1 MGRINQL
8 TPTTTLTANSVI
20 AMDAESGGATNK
32 VTIQTLAAGL
42 RSFGDYATQAQLAA
56 KQDVLTFDDAPEE
69 DSDNP
74 VTSGGIYNA
83 IGSAMSNVYTK
94 AETDNAIA
102 QSTAINDPALLT
114 SFDASKRIV
123 FTPASGQSQDS
134 YGGCWYGKI
143 GTRVYLH
150 IGMTGL
156 TANAAPV
163 TVFTLP
169 AGYRPIADMV
179 CLGTGGA
186 SYTSIAIMFV
196 NTAGVV
202 RVNSQDAYARID
214 MMFDALS

>member
-1 MGRINQL
+1 MGRINRL
-8 TPTTTLTANSVI
+8 TPTTTLSANSVI

-102 QSTAINDPALLT
+102 QSTAGGAGYFKSQDGTLIQWGKHTFNPSSTSGTQRGNLYFYECKNRISFPIAFTATPAVTINKAGGQMASVGWT
-114 SFDASKRIV
+114 SITYSGIEEVDFLNGLSSISASDV
-123 FTPASGQSQDS
+123 FTVDWVAFGR
-134 YGGCWYGKI
+134 WK
-143 GTRVYLH
+143 
-150 IGMTGL
+150 
-156 TANAAPV
+156 
-163 TVFTLP
+163 
-169 AGYRPIADMV
+169 
-179 CLGTGGA
+179 
-186 SYTSIAIMFV
+186 
-196 NTAGVV
+196 
-202 RVNSQDAYARID
+202 
-214 MMFDALS
+214 

>member
-1 MGRINQL
+1 MTIEELLAATGLTANDLVPIYDAEAAQSVEPTQKITAAQFAAAVKTLANLQGKL
-8 TPTTTLTANSVI
+8 TFDSTPTTGST
-20 AMDAESGGATNK
+20 
-32 VTIQTLAAGL
+32 
-42 RSFGDYATQAQLAA
+42 
-56 KQDVLTFDDAPEE
+56 
-69 DSDNP
+69 NP
-74 VTSGGIYNA
+74 VTSGGVA
-83 IGSAMSNVYTK
+83 
-94 AETDNAIA
+94 NAIA
-102 QSTAINDPALLT
+102 QSTAINDPSLLT
-114 SFDASKRIV
+114 GFDASKRIA
-123 FTPASGQSQDS
+123 FTPTSGQSQTS

-169 AGYRPIADMV
+169 AGYRPIADMI

>member
-1 MGRINQL
+1 MKGVIVEPKQDKL
-8 TPTTTLTANSVI
+8 TFDTTPTTGST
-20 AMDAESGGATNK
+20 
-32 VTIQTLAAGL
+32 
-42 RSFGDYATQAQLAA
+42 
-56 KQDVLTFDDAPEE
+56 
-69 DSDNP
+69 NP
-74 VTSGGIYNA
+74 VTSGGVADA
-83 IGSAMSNVYTK
+83 IQ
-94 AETDNAIA
+94 

-123 FTPASGQSQDS
+123 FTPTSGQSQAS

-179 CLGTGGA
+179 CLGAGGA
-186 SYTSIAIMFV
+186 SYTSIAIMSV
-196 NTAGVV
+196 NTSGVV

>member
-8 TPTTTLTANSVI
+8 TPTTIVTTDSVI
-20 AMDAESGGATNK
+20 AVDAANGGVTNK
-32 VTIQTLAAGL
+32 LTINTLAGGL
-42 RSFGDYATQAQLAA
+42 RVIGNYATQTQLAA

-69 DSDNP
+69 DSENP

-102 QSTAINDPALLT
+102 QRTATNDPALLT

-123 FTPASGQSQDS
+123 FTPTSGQSQAS

-169 AGYRPIADMV
+169 TGYRPIADMV
-179 CLGTGGA
+179 CLGAGGA
-186 SYTSIAIMFV
+186 SYTSIAIMSV